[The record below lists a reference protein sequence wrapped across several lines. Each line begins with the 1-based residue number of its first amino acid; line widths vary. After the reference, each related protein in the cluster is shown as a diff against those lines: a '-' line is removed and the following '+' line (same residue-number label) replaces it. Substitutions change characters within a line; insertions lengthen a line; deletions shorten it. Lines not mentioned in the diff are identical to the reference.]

1 MRPDAMTLEVTLGCA
16 VYGTTDPI
24 TLEDG
29 TEVPGEPRVVKISG
43 RFGELDPLS
52 TEDAAVVLPKLAYI
66 FEGLVKEHNGRKEAQ
81 LQRLRLQ
88 QQAAAQAAARKQA
101 EDAAAEA
108 EPNEFEREYDKARRA
123 GAFDGPVTR
132 DEEAS
137 DAE

>member
-1 MRPDAMTLEVTLGCA
+1 MVKIRPDAMTLEVSLGCA

-52 TEDAAVVLPKLAYI
+52 TEDAAVVL
-66 FEGLVKEHNGRKEAQ
+66 AQ

-101 EDAAAEA
+101 EEAAAAESEEDEESIA
-108 EPNEFEREYDKARRA
+108 HGGDS
-123 GAFDGPVTR
+123 R